1 MMNEIYVSFAPA
13 SSYSVFFACRI
24 CATRVK
30 FTSNTECTWADVRRL
45 MIMCSAI
52 FLRITDIGCTWPGTP
67 LPRGGGPGVGRDGGP
82 GGGADDGTGLESC
95 CAADADPPDWAM
107 KSRISRFVTR
117 PAIPVP
123 RLREKSPRGAPAT
136 FR

>member
-1 MMNEIYVSFAPA
+1 MMNERKVSLAPA
-13 SSYSVFFACRI
+13 SSYSAFFAWRS

-67 LPRGGGPGVGRDGGP
+67 LSREGGPGVGLGGGP
-82 GGGADDGTGLESC
+82 AGGADGGTGLESC
-95 CAADADPPDWAM
+95 CAADADAPD
-107 KSRISRFVTR
+107 
-117 PAIPVP
+117 
-123 RLREKSPRGAPAT
+123 
-136 FR
+136 